1 MIFDSSL
8 EMCWILMTMRR
19 RLTYFPVCVVSF
31 RYYSVVEI
39 VIVAKGLAVVAA
51 ESVVAV
57 AAVVAAESVGAVAEV
72 VVAVAE
78 VVVAVAVAFP

>member
-1 MIFDSSL
+1 MMIFDSSL
-8 EMCWILMTMRR
+8 EMCWVLMTMRR

-39 VIVAKGLAVVAA
+39 VIVAKGLAAVAAVVA
-51 ESVVAV
+51 AV
-57 AAVVAAESVGAVAEV
+57 AAVVAAEAVG
-72 VVAVAE
+72 AVAE